1 MKKLLPDSYIEAIKA
16 HNLKPIINP
25 KIHVEKLA
33 EGENWIFTAT
43 ICEMPEVK
51 LNNYKEAI
59 QKVTVKSKIVIPGK
73 EQAKPDFDEIVK
85 VMLEIISITTPKILV
100 EGEVDR
106 LLSQLLAEIKSLGL
120 SLEQYLTSTG
130 KTIEELRKEYETKAE
145 NDIKFEFALQK
156 IAEEEKIIV
165 EQKELDEALQKAKD
179 EKERKQLEANLYLL
193 ANILRQQKTLDFL
206 KNL

>member
-1 MKKLLPDSYIEAIKA
+1 M
-16 HNLKPIINP
+16 
-25 KIHVEKLA
+25 
-33 EGENWIFTAT
+33 
-43 ICEMPEVK
+43 
-51 LNNYKEAI
+51 
-59 QKVTVKSKIVIPGK
+59 
-73 EQAKPDFDEIVK
+73 
-85 VMLEIISITTPKILV
+85 
-100 EGEVDR
+100 
-106 LLSQLLAEIKSLGL
+106 
-120 SLEQYLTSTG
+120 EQYLTSTG